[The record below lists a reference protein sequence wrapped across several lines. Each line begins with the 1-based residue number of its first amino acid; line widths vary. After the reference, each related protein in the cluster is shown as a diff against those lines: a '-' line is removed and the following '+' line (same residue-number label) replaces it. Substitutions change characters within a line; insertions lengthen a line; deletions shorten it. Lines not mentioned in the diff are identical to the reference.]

1 LNGGQKSIGQLD
13 SPDCFG
19 RSSAA
24 GHEQLAV
31 GCAGGNDRP
40 FECRVAI
47 QRWLQGV
54 SRRQVTTASPGDEW
68 RRTRAGRESG
78 FHVLKA
84 VLLQIGSVLALA
96 LGAALVSGWSSAWYV
111 VLGGSAAIIPNSL
124 FALRLAL
131 HQGRSPESYPV
142 VFFLGQFAKIGL
154 TAFLLVAIHKWL
166 GPLQWLPLLLGLIVA
181 LKAPLFALL
190 YVRSLTGPDDAKPGA
205 EGSAAKSSIGTSIR
219 EIATSD
225 NSR

>member
-1 LNGGQKSIGQLD
+1 MNGAGQS
-13 SPDCFG
+13 
-19 RSSAA
+19 R
-24 GHEQLAV
+24 
-31 GCAGGNDRP
+31 
-40 FECRVAI
+40 
-47 QRWLQGV
+47 QG
-54 SRRQVTTASPGDEW
+54 SR
-68 RRTRAGRESG
+68 G
-78 FHVLKA
+78 FTVLTA
-84 VLLQIGSVLALA
+84 VLLQIGAVLALA

-190 YVRSLTGPDDAKPGA
+190 YVRSLTGQENEKPAGDRSAVDSPGA
-205 EGSAAKSSIGTSIR
+205 DAGGDRRPGLEGMESGSTGTSSVGSSSIRKSSIRTSIR

>member
-1 LNGGQKSIGQLD
+1 M
-13 SPDCFG
+13 
-19 RSSAA
+19 
-24 GHEQLAV
+24 
-31 GCAGGNDRP
+31 
-40 FECRVAI
+40 
-47 QRWLQGV
+47 
-54 SRRQVTTASPGDEW
+54 
-68 RRTRAGRESG
+68 
-78 FHVLKA
+78 A

-131 HQGRSPESYPV
+131 HRGRSPESYPV

-190 YVRSLTGPDDAKPGA
+190 YVRSLTGRDDAKPVDATRAADSSGA
-205 EGSAAKSSIGTSIR
+205 DAGGGTRPSLEGMDKGFSSTSSIGTSSR

-225 NSR
+225 NSL